1 MITGRRLFA
10 TTHLIQG
17 LLKQNKKQKTKNK
30 KTQNKTGEVG
40 HLWGSLLKQGCS
52 RDEQW

>member
-1 MITGRRLFA
+1 MIAGRRLFV

-17 LLKQNKKQKTKNK
+17 LLKQNKKQKK
-30 KTQNKTGEVG
+30 KTTQNKTGEVG
-40 HLWGSLLKQGCS
+40 HLWGSLLKQGYW